1 MTGELVRADMVDGQ
15 MVVRT
20 QPMFDEE
27 QVELIKRT
35 IASGTT
41 NDELKLFLAQCERT
55 KLDPFS
61 KQIYAIK
68 RGGKL
73 TIQTSIDGF
82 RLIAERSRKYA
93 GQIGPYWCGSDG
105 KWTEVWL
112 KSSPPFAAKVGIMRK
127 DFNDTL
133 WGVAKWDSYAAI
145 YNGRPANLWAKM
157 PDVMLAKVA
166 EALAL
171 RKAFPADM
179 SGIVTEE
186 EMDQADNTPEAINN
200 DVKEKTSS
208 VVDQLKEDF
217 GAVEIEEAEI
227 ADADKKASTAQIN
240 EIWKLGVKLF
250 GEDRAKNEL
259 KDIMVRY
266 NVTSGRDLDVI
277 QAKGVID
284 ALNGKI
290 EAKFGKEDDDIET
303 PDVNYLVKRA
313 QEAWP
318 KVEKPQV
325 LVVLKSNAKRLY
337 AVDSLSELT
346 AEMLDDFIK
355 MLESEEIIPF

>member
-1 MTGELVRADMVDGQ
+1 MSGELVKAEMIGGNLVP
-15 MVVRT
+15 VH
-20 QPMFDEE
+20 QPMFDED

-35 IASGTT
+35 IAQGTT
-41 NDELKLFLAQCERT
+41 DDELKLFLAQCERT
-55 KLDPFS
+55 HLDPFS

-73 TIQTSIDGF
+73 TIQVSIDGF

-93 GQIGPYWCGSDG
+93 GQIGPFWCGNDG
-105 KWTEVWL
+105 NWTEVWL
-112 KSSPPFAAKVGIMRK
+112 KKEAPFAAKVGIMRK

-145 YNGRPANLWAKM
+145 YNGKPSNLWAKM

-179 SGIVTEE
+179 SGLMTGD
-186 EMDQADNTPEAINN
+186 EMEQIDNTPEAVNE
-200 DVKEKTSS
+200 DVKVKTDT
-208 VVDQLKEDF
+208 VVDQLKTDF

-227 ADADKKASTAQIN
+227 EEADEKASTAQIN

-250 GEDRAKNEL
+250 GEDKAKNEL

-266 NVTSGRDLDVI
+266 NVTSGRDLDAI
-277 QAKGVID
+277 QAKGVIEV
-284 ALNGKI
+284 LNEKI
-290 EAKFGKEDDDIET
+290 VAKFGAEDDIET
-303 PDVNYLVKRA
+303 PDVNYLMKRA
-313 QEAWP
+313 GESWP
-318 KVEKPQV
+318 HLDKPQV
-325 LVVLKSNAKRLY
+325 VKVVKSNAKRLY
-337 AVDSLSELT
+337 GVENLSELT
-346 AEMLDDFIK
+346 TEMLDDFIK
-355 MLESEEIIPF
+355 MLDSEEIIPF